1 MFKPKI
7 SHIKKLHYLMILLTP
22 EIEKIRESQK
32 RKKKNIPGCYYY
44 GFLPIDLSMKRVSCD
59 FLGL

>member
-1 MFKPKI
+1 
-7 SHIKKLHYLMILLTP
+7 MILLTL

-32 RKKKNIPGCYYY
+32 RKKRNIPGCYYY
-44 GFLPIDLSMKRVSCD
+44 GFLPIDFSMKRVSCD